1 MANWGRHLCGIK
13 FGKFVGYFFTFTY
26 FPIVI
31 AALFMF
37 AGNQFM
43 ISLNGA
49 NLINLTLET
58 DPKKY
63 YIFTII
69 VSASFAAIV
78 SLMNA
83 FFKKPGKYLQN
94 IGTAVKT
101 IPLFFLVILLIVMV
115 FANIEKINFSVPQNV
130 KKNNESNPLILI
142 FMTMPAILFSFD
154 GFILGGSLSKEAKN
168 EGTFKLSFILSMLFI
183 IIIYILFSIAV
194 FGLSDKNHPKTY
206 GTITNAIIATMPNAG
221 KIIAPIVVFIIF
233 ISVLTG
239 VSGCTIACSR
249 MVSDLSVHNS
259 VLDKKGR
266 FITKNKSG
274 VSSAAGMYVF
284 FATFM

>member
-1 MANWGRHLCGIK
+1 
-13 FGKFVGYFFTFTY
+13 
-26 FPIVI
+26 
-31 AALFMF
+31 
-37 AGNQFM
+37 
-43 ISLNGA
+43 
-49 NLINLTLET
+49 
-58 DPKKY
+58 
-63 YIFTII
+63 
-69 VSASFAAIV
+69 
-78 SLMNA
+78 
-83 FFKKPGKYLQN
+83 
-94 IGTAVKT
+94 
-101 IPLFFLVILLIVMV
+101 
-115 FANIEKINFSVPQNV
+115 
-130 KKNNESNPLILI
+130 
-142 FMTMPAILFSFD
+142 
-154 GFILGGSLSKEAKN
+154 
-168 EGTFKLSFILSMLFI
+168 
-183 IIIYILFSIAV
+183 
-194 FGLSDKNHPKTY
+194 LSDKNHPKTY